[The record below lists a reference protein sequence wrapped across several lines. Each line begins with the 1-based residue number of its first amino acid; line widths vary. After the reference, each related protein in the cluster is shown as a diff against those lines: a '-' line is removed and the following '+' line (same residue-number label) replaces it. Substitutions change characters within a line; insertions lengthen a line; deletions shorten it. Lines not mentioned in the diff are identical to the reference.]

1 MKSIDKEFLKKPNMD
16 KRKNEKIYGK
26 KFEDKVEDIFKDKI
40 KNHSPIHLDLKNITF
55 LCLS

>member
-1 MKSIDKEFLKKPNMD
+1 MD